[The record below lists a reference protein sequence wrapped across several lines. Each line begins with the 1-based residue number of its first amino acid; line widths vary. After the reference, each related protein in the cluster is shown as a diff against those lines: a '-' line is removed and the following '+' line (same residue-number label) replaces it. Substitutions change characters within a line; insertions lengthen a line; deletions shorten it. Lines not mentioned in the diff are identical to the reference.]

1 MTDELRFRPLQ
12 AADLDALYAVELASF
27 SQPWSREA
35 YAHEL
40 TENALARYFGC
51 FAGGALVAFAGCWL
65 IVDEA
70 HITNVAVAPAWRRRG
85 LGEWMLRRL
94 FVSLQAAGAASFTLE
109 VRAANQPAIRLYQK
123 LGFRCCGR
131 RRGYYDDPPDDALIL
146 WRGGTQ
152 QQQEEE

>member
-1 MTDELRFRPLQ
+1 MEPLLTFLWRRFPAAAYCRPSG
-12 AADLDALYAVELASF
+12 E
-27 SQPWSREA
+27 
-35 YAHEL
+35 
-40 TENALARYFGC
+40 G
-51 FAGGALVAFAGCWL
+51 
-65 IVDEA
+65 
-70 HITNVAVAPAWRRRG
+70 RRG